1 MKTLK
6 VLLLAAIF
14 VSLSQVANAQIVTH
28 APQLNDAVLFY
39 NINTNSIKLMT
50 IEESNNYSYI
60 KYTIYNYNGSIW
72 KSFTLTPPN
81 GYDYISYTIQ
91 LSQDFH
97 GYIYATDD
105 YFNDDDLVEVV
116 VRAWKD
122 GIPYGDYREYPT
134 FMMNENNQVVVD
146 FDALGLDAYYFRGFF
161 PAKTGGFFYFR
172 SKYNGDIYILD
183 LNDTSGINTVAADN
197 NSGSV
202 SPNPSNG
209 AASVEVSWDYT
220 LLDDAQ
226 LNVVDMDG
234 KLVHTQAIKSGN
246 RKTNLST
253 SRFST
258 GTYIY
263 IVHGSN
269 GYTSTGKFVIN

>member
-50 IEESNNYSYI
+50 IEESNKYSYI

-122 GIPYGDYREYPT
+122 GIPYGD
-134 FMMNENNQVVVD
+134 
-146 FDALGLDAYYFRGFF
+146 
-161 PAKTGGFFYFR
+161 
-172 SKYNGDIYILD
+172 
-183 LNDTSGINTVAADN
+183 
-197 NSGSV
+197 
-202 SPNPSNG
+202 
-209 AASVEVSWDYT
+209 
-220 LLDDAQ
+220 
-226 LNVVDMDG
+226 
-234 KLVHTQAIKSGN
+234 
-246 RKTNLST
+246 
-253 SRFST
+253 
-258 GTYIY
+258 
-263 IVHGSN
+263 
-269 GYTSTGKFVIN
+269 